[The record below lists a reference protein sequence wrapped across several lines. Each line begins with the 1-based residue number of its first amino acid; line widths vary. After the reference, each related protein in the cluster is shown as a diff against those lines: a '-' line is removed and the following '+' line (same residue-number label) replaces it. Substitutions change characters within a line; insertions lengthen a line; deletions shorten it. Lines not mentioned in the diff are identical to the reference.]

1 MNYIAE
7 KLEKT
12 KKFQDYIIALN
23 KKNSQI
29 RVSGLS
35 DVGKVQFSYCT
46 KEATNKPICIVTY
59 NEMQAKKIIKD
70 LEYFTTNI
78 KHFPKREIASYDFF
92 AESKDLPYER
102 IEVLN
107 KIKENKAKIVVTT
120 IEAIMQKMIAKEE
133 LYKNSIY
140 LKIGDTYSLEKLKQK
155 LIFLGYE
162 RCDLVESK
170 GQFSVRGGIIDIGI
184 NDKEGVR
191 IEFWGDDIDS
201 IRLFKLSSQRS
212 TDMLNEYFIYPA
224 HEFLLLDETENIINK
239 IENYVENIELKND
252 YLTNNSSL
260 NLDSKF
266 KNKYLEKIEENLN
279 EDIELIK
286 SGDYISKIDK
296 YFNSFYEKQSIF
308 LDYLNENFII
318 LFDEMSKINQ
328 RIENITK
335 ENNQLIKNLI
345 EKSRV
350 VPESILNISNFKL
363 ILGKNQVVFL
373 EKQDIIKDLGKNRNN
388 EFIFP
393 YRDINFYKTEVD
405 LLTSE
410 LLEMLENKKTVII
423 LGGNEANVKKIC
435 SLLTDKNIPHKYVQ
449 KLDEAVEKFKE
460 VIVSLGALE
469 KGFECYDASLVVIS
483 SEEFFSNT
491 RNKKKIKQSI

>member
-1 MNYIAE
+1 MNFIAE

-12 KKFQDYIIALN
+12 KKFQDYIIAL
-23 KKNSQI
+23 KEKNSQI

-46 KEATNKPICIVTY
+46 QETANRPICIITY

-70 LEYFTTNI
+70 FEYFTTNV
-78 KHFPKREIASYDFF
+78 KYFPKREIASYDFV
-92 AESKDLPYER
+92 AESKDLPFER

-107 KIKENKAKIVVTT
+107 KIKENKAKIVITT
-120 IEAIMQKMIAKEE
+120 VEAIMQKMISQEE
-133 LYKNSIY
+133 LYKNSIN
-140 LKIGDTYSLEKLKQK
+140 LKIGDTYPLEKMKKELN
-155 LIFLGYE
+155 LLGYE
-162 RCDLVESK
+162 RCDLVEAR
-170 GQFSVRGGIIDIGI
+170 GNFSVRGGIIDVGI
-184 NDKEGVR
+184 NDKEGIR

-201 IRLFKLSSQRS
+201 IRSFKYSSQRS
-212 TDMLNEYFIYPA
+212 TDMLNEYSIYPA
-224 HEFLLLDETENIINK
+224 HEFLLVDSKDNIIEK
-239 IENYVENIELKND
+239 IENYTNTIEIQNNNLS
-252 YLTNNSSL
+252 NNSSL

-266 KNKYLEKIEENLN
+266 KNQYVKKIEENLN

-296 YFNSFYEKQSIF
+296 YFNSFYEKQNIF

-328 RIENITK
+328 RVENITK

-345 EKSRV
+345 EKNRI

-363 ILGKNQVVFL
+363 NLEKNQVIFL

-423 LGGNEANVKKIC
+423 LGGNETNVKKIC
-435 SLLTDKNIPHKYVQ
+435 ALLTDKNIPHKYIQ
-449 KLDEAVEKFKE
+449 KLDMSIEKFNE

-469 KGFECYDASLVVIS
+469 KGFECYDAKLVVIS